1 MGKLIYGIAPAIEID
16 DRGLRHLQVAIFTK
30 LRRDERFTFSW
41 GDEPL
46 VGEDVALDG
55 EEGRYGTVWLSSA
68 ASLYFSYDRHPSGP
82 LNKAWVE
89 ALLEVANRTGGLR
102 LISEPAGQ

>member
-16 DRGLRHLQVAIFTK
+16 DRGLRHLQVAIMTK

-46 VGEDVALDG
+46 VGEDVALEKG
-55 EEGRYGTVWLSSA
+55 EGNYGTVWFSSA
-68 ASLYFSYDRHPSGP
+68 ASLYFSYDAFPAGP
-82 LNKAWVE
+82 LNKTWVE
-89 ALLEVANRTGGLR
+89 TLLEIANRTGNLR
-102 LISEPAGQ
+102 LVPEPTAQ